1 MNSRGFDSQSI
12 RPLLNAQRLAVKFN
26 QQSRFVFAAIV
37 CLFCLCCPST
47 VPGLIVPVVV
57 DSVERVVKSGTL
69 AHIFPERLK
78 GIQPPFADCDS
89 ALAVPIESGGV
100 WPQAPIFHAV
110 PRSVCWSAGFAVG
123 NAAIAGDVSGEA
135 TTTAT
140 PISRNLVPKLI
151 TRAKAFV
158 SAKAKAFPRYHAAL
172 CSPSKRE
179 NREPLKLQSCQV
191 QNSVVEFRNVK
202 TLAMINRSHD
212 QFLVFEGRLWLEP
225 NQRYS
230 AARLASLY
238 APNVEVCNVAC

>member
-1 MNSRGFDSQSI
+1 
-12 RPLLNAQRLAVKFN
+12 
-26 QQSRFVFAAIV
+26 
-37 CLFCLCCPST
+37 
-47 VPGLIVPVVV
+47 
-57 DSVERVVKSGTL
+57 
-69 AHIFPERLK
+69 
-78 GIQPPFADCDS
+78 
-89 ALAVPIESGGV
+89 
-100 WPQAPIFHAV
+100 
-110 PRSVCWSAGFAVG
+110 VG

-158 SAKAKAFPRYHAAL
+158 SAKAQAFPRYHAAL

-179 NREPLKLQSCQV
+179 NCEPLKLQPCQV